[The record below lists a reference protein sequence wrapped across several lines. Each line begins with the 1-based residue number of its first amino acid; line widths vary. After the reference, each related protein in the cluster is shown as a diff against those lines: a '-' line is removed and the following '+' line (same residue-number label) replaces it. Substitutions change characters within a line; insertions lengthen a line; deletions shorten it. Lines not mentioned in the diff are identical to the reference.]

1 MSFKK
6 LRNKYIFY
14 SAPKPSFFFIFR
26 PAWYLSVSVSWLCR
40 IGRATTLRKVRQV
53 TSVEKKRKTNASAS
67 HKSTDLLSPALLCVV
82 SKMLFVMRLK
92 KRIMFFF
99 FCLFDLAGISR
110 QSVSEILQLKL
121 KIGRKKSA
129 VRNFDTGIVLLALE
143 TSRHWRRSLKN
154 NRKRANIILPNWF
167 WGPTPTFL
175 SINCNFC

>member
-14 SAPKPSFFFIFR
+14 SAPKPSFFFYFQARLVFI
-26 PAWYLSVSVSWLCR
+26 R
-40 IGRATTLRKVRQV
+40 IGFLTLSNWQSNNSPKSKAGHVRR
-53 TSVEKKRKTNASAS
+53 KKRKTNASAS

-143 TSRHWRRSLKN
+143 TSRHWRRSFKN